1 MRSSHCARGKDSAGA
16 AYFLSPLVTAPV
28 AQSSEIRAATEP
40 PYKGLAFCAGW
51 PARAFG
57 LEVPP
62 GLLTAADEVIE

>member
-1 MRSSHCARGKDSAGA
+1 MRSSHCARGKDSARA
-16 AYFLSPLVTAPV
+16 AYFLSPLATAPV
-28 AQSSEIRAATEP
+28 AQSSEIRSR

-51 PARAFG
+51 PARALG

>member
-1 MRSSHCARGKDSAGA
+1 MRSSHCARGKDSARA
-16 AYFLSPLVTAPV
+16 AYFLSPLATAPLR
-28 AQSSEIRAATEP
+28 SR

-51 PARAFG
+51 PARALG